1 MFTFTSL
8 GTPADLC
15 CDGTWGTEPTW
26 DEAGEPDPWFDVW
39 LPLILLSNQQ
49 VPSCHLPASP
59 ATRHSVSTMNA
70 KTSSGG
76 EEEASGMRNETLG
89 EAKRRQ
95 VIYVAYV
102 IAALDLT
109 FLFMQMGIMPYLAKS
124 LGLDSVGFGYLQTI
138 FGVLQLVGGYIF
150 GRFADQFG
158 ARAALILSCASGSIF
173 FLLMSLSTSIPLLFL
188 SRLPAV
194 FMHGMPGA
202 QKVITDMTAP
212 SQRAGALGRLGLCFG
227 VGIIAGSAMGGVLS
241 TKFGIYV
248 PTYVGLVGSLIN
260 TLIAMVWIPSQTKP
274 KSDHHMTEHSTSR
287 SGSLFSITEILRLM
301 KFPGVMEVFIVKVFA
316 GLPIGLFMI
325 MFSIIS
331 MDFFGLEAV
340 ESGYLMS
347 YFGVLQMVVQGLVV
361 GKLASHCTEM
371 TLLRLSVFV
380 FAGVG
385 LGMALM
391 RTVWHYCIIAVP
403 LVFAFSMLAT
413 ITDSIL
419 TKAVPSSDTGAMLGI
434 CASVQPL
441 TRTVG
446 PTIGGVLYKQFG
458 VSSFGYLQLVVNLGL
473 FVYLLKSKIPLGD
486 VKSQ

>member
-1 MFTFTSL
+1 M
-8 GTPADLC
+8 
-15 CDGTWGTEPTW
+15 
-26 DEAGEPDPWFDVW
+26 
-39 LPLILLSNQQ
+39 
-49 VPSCHLPASP
+49 
-59 ATRHSVSTMNA
+59 STMNA
-70 KTSSGG
+70 KAISEG
-76 EEEASGMRNETLG
+76 EEEVSGMRNETLG
-89 EAKRRQ
+89 ESGHSGEVKRGQ
-95 VIYVAYV
+95 VILVAYL

-124 LGLDSVGFGYLQTI
+124 LGLDSVGFGYLQTT
-138 FGVLQLVGGYIF
+138 FGILQLVGGYIF

-158 ARAALILSCASGSIF
+158 ARAALILSCASGSVF
-173 FLLMSLSTSIPLLFL
+173 FLLMSISTSIPLLFL
-188 SRLPAV
+188 SRLPGV
-194 FMHGMPGA
+194 FMHGIPGA

-212 SQRAGALGRLGLCFG
+212 SQRADALGKLGLCFG
-227 VGIIAGSAMGGVLS
+227 IGIIAGSALGGVLS
-241 TKFGIYV
+241 TKFGIFV
-248 PTYVGLVGSLIN
+248 PAYVGLVGSLIN
-260 TLIAMVWIPSQTKP
+260 TLIAMVWIPLQTKP
-274 KSDHHMTEHSTSR
+274 KLNQHMTENSTSQ
-287 SGSLFSITEILRLM
+287 SGSLFSISEILRLM

-361 GKLASHCTEM
+361 GKLANHCTEM

-434 CASVQPL
+434 CASVQPF

-458 VSSFGYLQLVVNLGL
+458 VSSFGYLQLVVNIGL
-473 FVYLLKSKIPLGD
+473 FVYLLKSKIPLRE
-486 VKSQ
+486 VKS

>member
-1 MFTFTSL
+1 M
-8 GTPADLC
+8 
-15 CDGTWGTEPTW
+15 
-26 DEAGEPDPWFDVW
+26 
-39 LPLILLSNQQ
+39 
-49 VPSCHLPASP
+49 
-59 ATRHSVSTMNA
+59 RTMNA
-70 KTSSGG
+70 KAISEG

-89 EAKRRQ
+89 ESGHSRDVKRRQ
-95 VIYVAYV
+95 VILVAYL

-109 FLFMQMGIMPYLAKS
+109 FLFMQFGIIPYLAKS

-158 ARAALILSCASGSIF
+158 ARAALILSGASGSVF

-188 SRLPAV
+188 SRLPGV
-194 FMHGMPGA
+194 FMHGIPGA
-202 QKVITDMTAP
+202 QKVITDMTTP
-212 SQRAGALGRLGLCFG
+212 SQRADALGKLGLCFG
-227 VGIIAGSAMGGVLS
+227 IGMIVGSALGGVLS
-241 TKFGIYV
+241 TKFGIFA

-260 TLIAMVWIPSQTKP
+260 TLIAVVWIPSQTKP
-274 KSDHHMTEHSTSR
+274 KLNHHVTEHSTSQ
-287 SGSLFSITEILRLM
+287 SGSLFSIREILRLM
-301 KFPGVMEVFIVKVFA
+301 KFPGVMEVFMVKVLA

-347 YFGVLQMVVQGLVV
+347 YFGVLQ
-361 GKLASHCTEM
+361 
-371 TLLRLSVFV
+371 
-380 FAGVG
+380 
-385 LGMALM
+385 MALM

-434 CASVQPL
+434 CASVHPL

-458 VSSFGYLQLVVNLGL
+458 VSSFGYLQLVVNIGL
-473 FVYLLKSKIPLGD
+473 FVYLLKSKISLREM
-486 VKSQ
+486 KSQ

>member
-1 MFTFTSL
+1 
-8 GTPADLC
+8 
-15 CDGTWGTEPTW
+15 
-26 DEAGEPDPWFDVW
+26 
-39 LPLILLSNQQ
+39 
-49 VPSCHLPASP
+49 
-59 ATRHSVSTMNA
+59 VSTMNA

-76 EEEASGMRNETLG
+76 QEEASGMRNEALG
-89 EAKRRQ
+89 ESGCLEEAKRHR
-95 VIYVAYV
+95 VVRVAYV

-109 FLFMQMGIMPYLAKS
+109 LLFMQMGVMPYMAKS

-150 GRFADQFG
+150 GRFADLFG
-158 ARAALILSCASGSIF
+158 ARAAVILSCASESLF

-188 SRLPAV
+188 SRLPGV
-194 FMHGMPGA
+194 FMHGIPGA
-202 QKVITDMTAP
+202 QKVITDMTTP
-212 SQRAGALGRLGLCFG
+212 SQRAGALGKLGLCFG

-241 TKFGIYV
+241 TKFGVYA

-260 TLIAMVWIPSQTKP
+260 TLIAVLWIPAQTKP
-274 KSDHHMTEHSTSR
+274 KSDQHVAEHSTSQ
-287 SGSLFSITEILRLM
+287 SGSLFSIREILRLM
-301 KFPGVMEVFIVKVFA
+301 RFPGVMEVFIVKVFA
-316 GLPIGLFMI
+316 GFPIGLFMI

-347 YFGVLQMVVQGLVV
+347 YIGVLQMVVQGLVV
-361 GKLASHCTEM
+361 GKLAGRCTEM

-458 VSSFGYLQLVVNLGL
+458 VSSFGYLQLMVNLGL
-473 FVYLLKSKIPLGD
+473 FVYLLKNKIPLGEM
-486 VKSQ
+486 KS

>member
-1 MFTFTSL
+1 
-8 GTPADLC
+8 
-15 CDGTWGTEPTW
+15 
-26 DEAGEPDPWFDVW
+26 
-39 LPLILLSNQQ
+39 
-49 VPSCHLPASP
+49 
-59 ATRHSVSTMNA
+59 MNA
-70 KTSSGG
+70 RTSSRG
-76 EEEASGMRNETLG
+76 EEEASGKRNETLG
-89 EAKRRQ
+89 ERDCLGEAKRQR
-95 VIYVAYV
+95 VIRVAYV

-109 FLFMQMGIMPYLAKS
+109 LLFMQFGVMPYLARS
-124 LGLDSVGFGYLQTI
+124 LGVDSVGFGYLQTT

-158 ARAALILSCASGSIF
+158 ARAALILSCVSGSLF
-173 FLLMSLSTSIPLLFL
+173 FLLMTLSTSIPILFL

-194 FMHGMPGA
+194 FMHGLPGA
-202 QKVITDMTAP
+202 QKVITDMTSP
-212 SQRAGALGRLGLCFG
+212 SQRAGALGKLGFCFG
-227 VGIIAGSAMGGVLS
+227 VGIIFGSVLGGVLS
-241 TKFGIYV
+241 TKFGVYF
-248 PTYVGLVGSLIN
+248 PAYVGLVGSVIN
-260 TLIAMVWIPSQTKP
+260 TLIAMVCIPSQTKP
-274 KSDHHMTEHSTSR
+274 KSDHHATEQGTSQ
-287 SGSLFSITEILRLM
+287 SGSLFSIREILRLM
-301 KFPGVMEVFIVKVFA
+301 KFPGVMEVFIIKVFA

-361 GKLASHCTEM
+361 GKLSNHCTEM

-391 RTVWHYCIIAVP
+391 RTVWHYCIVAVP
-403 LVFAFSMLAT
+403 LVFAFSTLAT

-458 VSSFGYLQLVVNLGL
+458 VSSFGYLQLMVNLGL
-473 FVYLLKSKIPLGD
+473 FVYLWKNKIPLEEM
-486 VKSQ
+486 KSQ

>member
-1 MFTFTSL
+1 
-8 GTPADLC
+8 
-15 CDGTWGTEPTW
+15 
-26 DEAGEPDPWFDVW
+26 
-39 LPLILLSNQQ
+39 
-49 VPSCHLPASP
+49 
-59 ATRHSVSTMNA
+59 VSTMNA
-70 KTSSGG
+70 KTSSRG
-76 EEEASGMRNETLG
+76 EEEASGTRNETLG
-89 EAKRRQ
+89 ENGCLGEAKSRQ
-95 VIYVAYV
+95 VIRVAYV

-109 FLFMQMGIMPYLAKS
+109 LLFMQMGVMPYLAKS

-158 ARAALILSCASGSIF
+158 ARAALILSCVSESIF
-173 FLLMSLSTSIPLLFL
+173 FLLMTLSTSIPILFL
-188 SRLPAV
+188 SRLPGML
-194 FMHGMPGA
+194 MHGIPGA
-202 QKVITDMTAP
+202 QKVITDVTSP
-212 SQRAGALGRLGLCFG
+212 SQRAGALGKLGVCFG
-227 VGIIAGSAMGGVLS
+227 VGIIFGSFLGGVLS

-248 PTYVGLVGSLIN
+248 PAYVGLVGSVIN
-260 TLIAMVWIPSQTKP
+260 TLIAMVCIPSQTKP
-274 KSDHHMTEHSTSR
+274 QSDHHMTEHSTSQ
-287 SGSLFSITEILRLM
+287 SGSLFSIREILRLM

-316 GLPIGLFMI
+316 GFPIGLFMI

-347 YFGVLQMVVQGLVV
+347 YIGVLQMVVQGLVV
-361 GKLASHCTEM
+361 GKLSKHCTEM

-391 RTVWHYCIIAVP
+391 RTVWHYCIIAAP

-458 VSSFGYLQLVVNLGL
+458 VSSFGYLQLMVNLGL
-473 FVYLLKSKIPLGD
+473 FVYLWKNKIPLGEM
-486 VKSQ
+486 KS

>member
-1 MFTFTSL
+1 
-8 GTPADLC
+8 
-15 CDGTWGTEPTW
+15 
-26 DEAGEPDPWFDVW
+26 
-39 LPLILLSNQQ
+39 
-49 VPSCHLPASP
+49 
-59 ATRHSVSTMNA
+59 MNA
-70 KTSSGG
+70 KTSSEG
-76 EEEASGMRNETLG
+76 EEDASGTRNETLG
-89 EAKRRQ
+89 KSDYLGEAKRAQ
-95 VIYVAYV
+95 VIRVAYV

-109 FLFMQMGIMPYLAKS
+109 FLFMQIGVMPYLAKS

-158 ARAALILSCASGSIF
+158 ARAALILSCASGIVF

-188 SRLPAV
+188 SRLPGV

-202 QKVITDMTAP
+202 QKVITDMTTP
-212 SQRAGALGRLGLCFG
+212 SQRAGALGKLGLCFG
-227 VGIIAGSAMGGVLS
+227 MGIIAGSALGGVLS
-241 TKFGIYV
+241 TKLGIYF

-274 KSDHHMTEHSTSR
+274 KADHHVTENRTP
-287 SGSLFSITEILRLM
+287 GSLFSIGEILRLM

-340 ESGYLMS
+340 ESGYVMS

-361 GKLASHCTEM
+361 GKLARHCTEM
-371 TLLRLSVFV
+371 TLLRLSVLV

-458 VSSFGYLQLVVNLGL
+458 VSSFGYLQLIVNLGL
-473 FVYLLKSKIPLGD
+473 FVYLLRSKIPLGEM
-486 VKSQ
+486 KSQ

>member
-1 MFTFTSL
+1 VILSTQILTCLFTNIVCF
-8 GTPADLC
+8 
-15 CDGTWGTEPTW
+15 
-26 DEAGEPDPWFDVW
+26 F
-39 LPLILLSNQQ
+39 LIHLL
-49 VPSCHLPASP
+49 VL
-59 ATRHSVSTMNA
+59 
-70 KTSSGG
+70 
-76 EEEASGMRNETLG
+76 
-89 EAKRRQ
+89 
-95 VIYVAYV
+95 
-102 IAALDLT
+102 
-109 FLFMQMGIMPYLAKS
+109 YLAKS

-173 FLLMSLSTSIPLLFL
+173 FLLISFATNIPLLFL
-188 SRLPAV
+188 SRLPSV

-202 QKVITDMTAP
+202 QKVITDMTPP
-212 SQRAGALGRLGLCFG
+212 SQRAGALGKLGLCFG
-227 VGIIAGSAMGGVLS
+227 VGIIAGSAMGGSQSLLLS
-241 TKFGIYV
+241 T
-248 PTYVGLVGSLIN
+248 LNCIN
-260 TLIAMVWIPSQTKP
+260 RVLTPMSSSAGTSQ
-274 KSDHHMTEHSTSR
+274 
-287 SGSLFSITEILRLM
+287 SGSLFSIREIVRLM

-458 VSSFGYLQLVVNLGL
+458 VSSFGYLQLMVNLGL
-473 FVYLLKSKIPLGD
+473 FVYLLKSKIPLGEM
-486 VKSQ
+486 KSQ